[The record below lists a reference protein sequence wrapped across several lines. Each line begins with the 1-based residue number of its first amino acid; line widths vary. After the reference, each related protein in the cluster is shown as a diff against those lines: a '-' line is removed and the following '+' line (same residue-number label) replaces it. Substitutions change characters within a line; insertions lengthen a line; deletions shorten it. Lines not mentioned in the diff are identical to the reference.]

1 MNTLHPRL
9 LASCALALVLAA
21 CANSDSHEAS
31 LATSDQVS
39 LADDGAPTA
48 TDPDDPMGTD
58 HDESAA
64 SAEDDLE
71 EAAASADEPAIAAQR
86 THAKGWTRPLANYRV
101 SQEFKGAN
109 THNGIDL
116 AKKYGSVV
124 YAAHKGR
131 VTEIIKGYC
140 KRGYDC
146 KGTGENWA
154 LDPKYFMSGD
164 KIVVTHTDG
173 KKTVYDH
180 VGASGLSEVDMDVE
194 PDTPIGKINAT
205 GNRTGPHLHF
215 AVWVDG
221 KPVNPRKYLEL

>member
-1 MNTLHPRL
+1 MNTIRPRL
-9 LASCALALVLAA
+9 LASCALALVLTA
-21 CANSDSHEAS
+21 CANSDTGDEAS
-31 LATSDQVS
+31 AAGLSEEE
-39 LADDGAPTA
+39 TA
-48 TDPDDPMGTD
+48 TDSEDPMGTD
-58 HDESAA
+58 YESDH
-64 SAEDDLE
+64 EHE
-71 EAAASADEPAIAAQR
+71 EAAAASDEPEEFATLAQR
-86 THAKGWTRPLANYRV
+86 KHAKGWTRPLANYRV
-101 SQEFKGAN
+101 SQEFKGEV

-116 AKKYGSVV
+116 AKAYDSVV

-140 KRGYDC
+140 KKGIKC
-146 KGTGENWA
+146 KGALKGWA

-180 VGASGLSEVDMDVE
+180 VGAAGLSEVDMEVE
-194 PDTPIGKINAT
+194 PDTPIGKINET